1 MNTPLEAQP
10 DDMAVDRFADAM
22 KEKLRIAREKGQ
34 HGWQHLT
41 AEAIT
46 LALMDH
52 LLKGDPV
59 DVANFAMFL
68 HQTQRGIDQDAV
80 VTYALRVLH
89 GLRVYGALTVKA
101 RGPWAGGLG
110 QREE

>member
-1 MNTPLEAQP
+1 MNTPLEAET
-10 DDMAVDRFADAM
+10 DDMAVDRFAAAM
-22 KEKLRIAREKGQ
+22 KEKLRLAREKGRS
-34 HGWQHLT
+34 GWQQMT

-59 DVANFAMFL
+59 DIANFAMFL
-68 HQTQRGIDQDAV
+68 HQTQRGTDQDAV
-80 VTYALRVLH
+80 VTYVLRVI
-89 GLRVYGALTVKA
+89 YAALSVKA

-110 QREE
+110 QREGGE